1 MVIYILLLRSLCV
14 CVFFLTL
21 VSFSTFFYF
30 FSTFSTRNKGLS
42 ATSYEGETKGDFPDG
57 GDSNPQGGVEE
68 EDEFTNE
75 LETHNRW
82 VKSKEECSFSFFF
95 FCVTF
100 FDKRDILTKF
110 FFSSFPPSWFN
121 ST

>member
-1 MVIYILLLRSLCV
+1 MVVGGLVVVWGFFLRVEKGSNGDIYLLLRSLCV

-95 FCVTF
+95 FFV
-100 FDKRDILTKF
+100 
-110 FFSSFPPSWFN
+110 
-121 ST
+121 